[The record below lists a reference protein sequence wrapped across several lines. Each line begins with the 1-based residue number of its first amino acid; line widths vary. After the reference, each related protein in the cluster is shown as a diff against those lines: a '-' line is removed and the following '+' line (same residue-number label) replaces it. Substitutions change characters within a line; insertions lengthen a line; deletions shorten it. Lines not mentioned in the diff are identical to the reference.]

1 MVENLARGRDCII
14 TALLTIGIAV
24 RIDRLSESISNSVAK
39 GNFERLGS
47 LAACLYTKRVKIAL
61 GQINPTVGDFAG
73 NAAKIIEFSRR
84 AQADGA
90 GLILFP
96 ELSVCGYPP
105 RDLVERA
112 SFVQH
117 NRESAEHIAAETL
130 GIAVICGLV
139 TPAQAQSGKSVMN
152 SAALL
157 KDGRVAFLQ
166 SKMLLPTYDVF
177 DEMRNFAPGKSQLLF
192 PFCGKQMALTIC
204 EDAWN
209 DKHFW
214 NKRLYT
220 FDPVEALVHA
230 GGNFLLN
237 ISASPFWLGKRELRR
252 DMLATIARSYKVPV
266 AMVNQVG
273 GNDSLVFD
281 GSSLVFNPTGEVIAQ
296 GKSFEEDII
305 YFDSD
310 RLTGEMHS
318 QIEGEEASAYAA
330 LVLGTRDYV
339 RKCGFTKVIVGLS
352 GGIDSALTAAI
363 ATDALGPE
371 NVIGVGMPGPYSST
385 GSLDD
390 ARALAQSLGIR
401 FELLCIGDI
410 FDSYK
415 KTLAKVFAGH
425 KEDETEENIQSR
437 ARGMLLMA
445 LSNKFGAIVL
455 STGNKS
461 ELGVG
466 YCTLYGD
473 MAGGLAIIS
482 DVPKTMV
489 YRLSRY
495 VNSRRPVIPRSSL
508 EKPPSAELRPGQMDS
523 DTLPPYETLDAI
535 LEDYVEESHTADQIA
550 ADRGFDVSLVRRVI
564 RMVERSEY
572 KRQQAAPGL
581 KISEKAFGYGRRF
594 PIAAKSDV

>member
-1 MVENLARGRDCII
+1 
-14 TALLTIGIAV
+14 
-24 RIDRLSESISNSVAK
+24 
-39 GNFERLGS
+39 
-47 LAACLYTKRVKIAL
+47 VKIAL

-84 AQADGA
+84 AQGDGA

-117 NRESAEHIAAETL
+117 NRESADRIAAETK

-139 TPAQAQSGKSVMN
+139 TPAHAQSGKSVMN

-177 DEMRNFAPGKSQLLF
+177 DEMRNFAPAKSQLLF

-237 ISASPFWLGKRELRR
+237 ISASPFWLAKRELRR

-281 GSSLVFNPTGEVIAQ
+281 GSSLVLNPAGEVIAQ
-296 GKSFEEDII
+296 GKSFEEDIV

-310 RLTGEMHS
+310 QLTGEIHH
-318 QIEGEEASAYAA
+318 QIEAEEASVYSA

-339 RKCGFTKVIVGLS
+339 RKCGFRQVIVGLS

-363 ATDALGPE
+363 ATDALGAE

-385 GSLDD
+385 GSIDD
-390 ARALAQSLGIR
+390 ARALAENLGIR
-401 FELLCIGDI
+401 FELLCIADL
-410 FDSYK
+410 FETYK
-415 KTLAKVFAGH
+415 KTLAKVFAGR
-425 KEDETEENIQSR
+425 KEDETEENLQSR
-437 ARGMLLMA
+437 ARGTLLMA

-461 ELGVG
+461 ELAVG

-473 MAGGLAIIS
+473 MVGGLAVIS

-495 VNSRRPVIPRSSL
+495 VNSRRPVIPQASL
-508 EKPPSAELRPGQMDS
+508 EKPPSAELRAGQMDS
-523 DTLPPYETLDAI
+523 DTLPPYEVLDVI
-535 LEDYVEESHTADQIA
+535 LEDYVEQSHTADQIA
-550 ADRGFDVSLVRRVI
+550 EERGFDVSLVRRVI
-564 RMVERSEY
+564 RMMERSEY